1 MNAHIQKQS
10 SKNELLF
17 FIYNDRA
24 YILIVDK
31 NTKIVYNEVVDLLT
45 FDAVKR
51 THFYEDNLEGQ
62 KLFDEL
68 YYLELSEL
76 LQKILKNFH

>member
-31 NTKIVYNEVVDLLT
+31 NSKIVYNEVVDLLT
-45 FDAVKR
+45 FDAV
-51 THFYEDNLEGQ
+51 
-62 KLFDEL
+62 
-68 YYLELSEL
+68 
-76 LQKILKNFH
+76 